1 MKRKRTVSASPRNT
15 PTKPSSSAT
24 ITTTAPTLASIPL
37 NLPAATAAE
46 IGSSNTPNRPL
57 PLPETPG
64 KQRRTTLLHPEQL
77 NGTGV
82 GTGTESVHTP
92 SPLKRQRTPMIRD
105 GNSTTTVR
113 FADSVVSPG
122 DAMGGL
128 VTNAD
133 RSARRKSVR
142 RIVSKA
148 IGGGEDSDDEDEDE
162 EDLLARKI
170 FGGDD
175 SDDIDGGLLADEET
189 LGAQK
194 KRSGEKSSTSSRKK
208 KKQLVEEEITAP
220 MDGPDSYFFQNRKA
234 RLVTSNST
242 LASLPA
248 LDHSSYF
255 RLIREHVPDHVDER
269 AYLEGLHRQNFPQW
283 EFELKQ
289 GFNLLLYGYGSKRN
303 LLMQFAK
310 RIYRSPR
317 SLVVINGY
325 VPTLTIKDV
334 LTTVAKAIIG
344 PEHTIRLGSNPN
356 DILDTILSILDTPRP
371 THDEVDEKEEYTPV
385 NHITLLLHN
394 IDGEALRTT
403 RAQVLLSRLS
413 SHPKISLVA
422 SIDHIRA
429 PLLWDAARVSQFNFL
444 WHDATTFAPYSVE
457 SSIDD
462 SLALIGGSAHAGGT
476 KGVKFVLASLPMNAK
491 SLYRVLVSHQL
502 QGIEDGGGDGEE
514 VGVEYKVLY
523 QKAVEEFICS
533 NDMAFRTLLKEFQDH
548 QMVSLKKDS
557 QGTDVLW
564 APFKKEEL
572 ETILEDLVA

>member
-1 MKRKRTVSASPRNT
+1 MKRKRTVSTSPRDT
-15 PTKPSSSAT
+15 PIRPSSSTA
-24 ITTTAPTLASIPL
+24 APTLSSVPL
-37 NLPAATAAE
+37 NLPVEAA
-46 IGSSNTPNRPL
+46 SSNTPTRPL

-64 KQRRTTLLHPEQL
+64 KQRRTTLLQPEQL
-77 NGTGV
+77 NGAGP
-82 GTGTESVHTP
+82 GAGTESVHSP
-92 SPLKRQRTPMIRD
+92 SPQKRLRTPMTRD
-105 GNSTTTVR
+105 GNSTGVR
-113 FADSVVSPG
+113 FAESVVSPR
-122 DAMGGL
+122 DAIGGP

-148 IGGGEDSDDEDEDE
+148 VGGEDSDDEDEDE
-162 EDLLARKI
+162 EDVLARKI
-170 FGGDD
+170 FGDDD
-175 SDDIDGGLLADEET
+175 SDDIDGGLLADEEAS
-189 LGAQK
+189 GVQK
-194 KRSGEKSSTSSRKK
+194 KRGGSNTTAASRKK

-220 MDGPDSYFFQNRKA
+220 IDGPDSYFFQNRKA

-242 LASLPA
+242 LASLPM

-255 RLIREHVPDHVDER
+255 RLIREHGPDHVEDR

-283 EFELKQ
+283 EFELSQ

-317 SLVVINGY
+317 GLVVINGY

-334 LTTVAKAIIG
+334 LSTVAKAIIG
-344 PEHTIRLGSNPN
+344 PNHTIRLGSNPN
-356 DILDTILSILDTPRP
+356 DTLDTILSILDTHTP
-371 THDEVDEKEEYTPV
+371 EEEQEAEEAEEEYVPV
-385 NHITLLLHN
+385 DHLTILIHN
-394 IDGEALRTT
+394 LDGEPLRTT

-422 SIDHIRA
+422 SIDHIHA

-462 SLALIGGSAHAGGT
+462 SLALISGSGRAGGT

-502 QGIEDGGGDGEE
+502 QGIEDGAAGAAGEDE

-548 QMVSLKKDS
+548 QMVSLKKDA

-572 ETILEDLVA
+572 QNILEDLVA

>member
-1 MKRKRTVSASPRNT
+1 
-15 PTKPSSSAT
+15 
-24 ITTTAPTLASIPL
+24 
-37 NLPAATAAE
+37 
-46 IGSSNTPNRPL
+46 
-57 PLPETPG
+57 
-64 KQRRTTLLHPEQL
+64 
-77 NGTGV
+77 
-82 GTGTESVHTP
+82 VHSP
-92 SPLKRQRTPMIRD
+92 SPQKRLRTPMTRD
-105 GNSTTTVR
+105 GNNTGVR
-113 FADSVVSPG
+113 FAESVLSPG
-122 DAMGGL
+122 DAIGGP

-148 IGGGEDSDDEDEDE
+148 IGGGDDSDDEDEDE
-162 EDLLARKI
+162 EDVLARKI
-170 FGGDD
+170 FEDDD
-175 SDDIDGGLLADEET
+175 SDDIDGGLLADEEAIS
-189 LGAQK
+189 AQK
-194 KRSGEKSSTSSRKK
+194 KRGRNTTTTSRKK

-220 MDGPDSYFFQNRKA
+220 TDGPDSYFFQNRKA

-255 RLIREHVPDHVDER
+255 RLIREHGLDHVEDR
-269 AYLEGLHRQNFPQW
+269 AYLEGLHKQNFPQW
-283 EFELKQ
+283 EFELSQ

-317 SLVVINGY
+317 SLVVVNGY

-344 PEHTIRLGSNPN
+344 PDHTIRLGSNPN
-356 DILDTILSILDTPRP
+356 DILDTILSILDTH
-371 THDEVDEKEEYTPV
+371 TADDQETEEEEEEEYAP
-385 NHITLLLHN
+385 ITHLTILIHN
-394 IDGEALRTT
+394 LDGESLRTT
-403 RAQVLLSRLS
+403 RAQVLLARLS

-462 SLALIGGSAHAGGT
+462 SLALISGSGRAGGT

-502 QGIEDGGGDGEE
+502 QGIEDGAIGAAGEE
-514 VGVEYKVLY
+514 EIGVEYKVLY

-533 NDMAFRTLLKEFQDH
+533 NDMAFRTLLKEYAPPRSLSLSVFLLFFSMASE
-548 QMVSLKKDS
+548 MV
-557 QGTDVLW
+557 VR
-564 APFKKEEL
+564 
-572 ETILEDLVA
+572 

>member
-1 MKRKRTVSASPRNT
+1 M
-15 PTKPSSSAT
+15 
-24 ITTTAPTLASIPL
+24 
-37 NLPAATAAE
+37 
-46 IGSSNTPNRPL
+46 
-57 PLPETPG
+57 
-64 KQRRTTLLHPEQL
+64 
-77 NGTGV
+77 
-82 GTGTESVHTP
+82 
-92 SPLKRQRTPMIRD
+92 
-105 GNSTTTVR
+105 
-113 FADSVVSPG
+113 
-122 DAMGGL
+122 
-128 VTNAD
+128 
-133 RSARRKSVR
+133 
-142 RIVSKA
+142 
-148 IGGGEDSDDEDEDE
+148 
-162 EDLLARKI
+162 
-170 FGGDD
+170 
-175 SDDIDGGLLADEET
+175 DGGLLADEEAI
-189 LGAQK
+189 GGRK
-194 KRSGEKSSTSSRKK
+194 KHGGRNTKTASRKK

-220 MDGPDSYFFQNRKA
+220 IDGPDSYFFQNRKA

-242 LASLPA
+242 LASLPM

-255 RLIREHVPDHVDER
+255 RLIREHGPDHVEDR
-269 AYLEGLHRQNFPQW
+269 AHLEGLHRQNFPQW
-283 EFELKQ
+283 EFELTQ

-317 SLVVINGY
+317 SLVIVNGY

-334 LTTVAKAIIG
+334 LTAVAKAIIG
-344 PEHTIRLGSNPN
+344 PNHTMRLGSNPN
-356 DILDTILSILDTPRP
+356 DTLDTILSILDTH
-371 THDEVDEKEEYTPV
+371 TAGGQETGEEEEEYAPV
-385 NHITLLLHN
+385 SHLTILIHN
-394 IDGEALRTT
+394 LDGEPLRTT

-413 SHPKISLVA
+413 SHPKISLIA
-422 SIDHIRA
+422 STDHIRA

-462 SLALIGGSAHAGGT
+462 SLALVSGTGRAGGT

-502 QGIEDGGGDGEE
+502 QGIEDGAIGAAGEEE

-548 QMVSLKKDS
+548 QMVSSKKDA

>member
-1 MKRKRTVSASPRNT
+1 MPMKRDGNNT
-15 PTKPSSSAT
+15 AV
-24 ITTTAPTLASIPL
+24 
-37 NLPAATAAE
+37 
-46 IGSSNTPNRPL
+46 RF
-57 PLPETPG
+57 
-64 KQRRTTLLHPEQL
+64 
-77 NGTGV
+77 
-82 GTGTESVHTP
+82 TESV
-92 SPLKRQRTPMIRD
+92 L
-105 GNSTTTVR
+105 
-113 FADSVVSPG
+113 SPG
-122 DAMGGL
+122 DAIGGP

-148 IGGGEDSDDEDEDE
+148 VGGGDDSDDEDEDE
-162 EDLLARKI
+162 EDVLARKI
-170 FGGDD
+170 FGDDD
-175 SDDIDGGLLADEET
+175 SDDIDEGLLADEEAI
-189 LGAQK
+189 GVQK
-194 KRSGEKSSTSSRKK
+194 KRGKNTTTASRKK
-208 KKQLVEEEITAP
+208 KKQLVEEEIAAP
-220 MDGPDSYFFQNRKA
+220 TDGPDSYFFQNRKA

-255 RLIREHVPDHVDER
+255 RLIREHGLDHVEDR

-283 EFELKQ
+283 EFELNQ

-317 SLVVINGY
+317 NLVVVNGY

-344 PEHTIRLGSNPN
+344 PDHTIRLGSNPN
-356 DILDTILSILDTPRP
+356 DTLDTILSILDTH
-371 THDEVDEKEEYTPV
+371 TSEDQETEEEEEEYTP
-385 NHITLLLHN
+385 ITHLTILIHN
-394 IDGEALRTT
+394 LDGEPLRTT
-403 RAQVLLSRLS
+403 RAQVLLARLS

-462 SLALIGGSAHAGGT
+462 SLALISGSGRAGGT

-491 SLYRVLVSHQL
+491 SLYRVLISHQL
-502 QGIEDGGGDGEE
+502 QGIEDGAIGAAGEEE

-533 NDMAFRTLLKEFQDH
+533 NDMAFRTLLKEYLPPHAHTLSPSSRFSS
-548 QMVSLKKDS
+548 MV
-557 QGTDVLW
+557 
-564 APFKKEEL
+564 L
-572 ETILEDLVA
+572 EMVR